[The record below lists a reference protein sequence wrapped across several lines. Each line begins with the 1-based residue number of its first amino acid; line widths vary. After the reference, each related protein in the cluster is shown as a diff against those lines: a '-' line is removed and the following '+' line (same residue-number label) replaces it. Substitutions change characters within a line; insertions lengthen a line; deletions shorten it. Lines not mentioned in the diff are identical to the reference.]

1 MCVYVLCVCVPSV
14 SGVSVC
20 VYMYCVCV
28 CVCVPS
34 VSGVSVS
41 CVCDMCVARACVMH
55 TTDLLDSV

>member
-1 MCVYVLCVCVPSV
+1 MCVCVCVCVPSV

-20 VYMYCVCV
+20 VYMY